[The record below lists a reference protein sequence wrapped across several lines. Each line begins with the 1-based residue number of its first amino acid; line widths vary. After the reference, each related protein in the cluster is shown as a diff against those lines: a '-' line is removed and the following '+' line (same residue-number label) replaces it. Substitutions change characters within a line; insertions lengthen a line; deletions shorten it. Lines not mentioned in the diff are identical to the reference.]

1 MPDQRKARRVSGEI
15 MTAPAPGL
23 AGGASRPAGEVLDA
37 DFEELTRPVD
47 KERAQP
53 AARSFQPGGDGPAPE
68 GMAML
73 RKDAAPP
80 PHRPA
85 GRGGPIF
92 WGAGL
97 GLALAAFWASG
108 GHALVRGL
116 PLFAQHDAATA
127 LTISALTIS
136 GVTSRVDGSGPRAV
150 LMVDG
155 EAGNDGAATT
165 PLPPLDI
172 AVTDN
177 AGRITRYRL
186 GTSGRALAPGERFA
200 FSSRLE
206 VPRNGVTAVSVGFA
220 E

>member
-1 MPDQRKARRVSGEI
+1 MPDQRNARRVSGEI
-15 MTAPAPGL
+15 MTAAAPGP
-23 AGGASRPAGEVLDA
+23 AGGAPRPTGEVLDA
-37 DFEELTRPVD
+37 DFEELTRPEG
-47 KERAQP
+47 KERGPSAD
-53 AARSFQPGGDGPAPE
+53 RIFQPGEDGPAPE

-80 PHRPA
+80 PRRPA

-92 WGAGL
+92 WSARL

-116 PLFAQHDAATA
+116 PLFSQQGAAA
-127 LTISALTIS
+127 ALTIS
-136 GVTSRVDGSGPRAV
+136 GVTSRVDGSGQRAV

-155 EAGNDGAATT
+155 EAGNDGAAAA

-206 VPRNGVTAVSVGFA
+206 VPRSGVTAVSVGFA